1 MAIFSIFSQGVDFKQ
16 ITLKEA
22 LEQAK
27 AQGKMVFMDC
37 YTTWCGPCK
46 MMTEEV
52 FPQKEAGDFFNAHF
66 VNVKFDME
74 KGEGKELSKQ
84 FKIRAIPD
92 LFTFESGGEGNVS
105 GCWRRRTSRV
115 HSSGKERFAERKY
128 IGGIGKGVQ
137 DRKDDEKTYVGLCI
151 DVTRYL

>member
-1 MAIFSIFSQGVDFKQ
+1 MKRIVCLLICVCSYFQLFSQGVDFKQ

-84 FKIRAIPD
+84 FKIRA
-92 LFTFESGGEGNVS
+92 
-105 GCWRRRTSRV
+105 
-115 HSSGKERFAERKY
+115 
-128 IGGIGKGVQ
+128 
-137 DRKDDEKTYVGLCI
+137 
-151 DVTRYL
+151 TRPFYF